1 MMLKKIVSAGTVKKV
16 LAIVKKVVNVA
27 VIMLK
32 KIVYAETVKQV
43 NVIAIIKQHNKKRPK
58 VN

>member
-32 KIVYAETVKQV
+32 KIVYAETAKQV
-43 NVIAIIKQHNKKRPK
+43 NVIAITK
-58 VN
+58 

>member
-27 VIMLK
+27 VITLK
-32 KIVYAETVKQV
+32 KIAYAETVKQV
-43 NVIAIIKQHNKKRPK
+43 NVIAIIK
-58 VN
+58 

>member
-16 LAIVKKVVNVA
+16 VNVA
-27 VIMLK
+27 VITLK